1 MAAFPPSMLVSS
13 ASENLSA
20 TNTSENPIRILVD
33 SLADDGLTNAQMTNA
48 REIIRRLD
56 PNRFHVSVFCVGR
69 PDPMIEERP
78 NTRLIRLPKHGQTIR
93 IFQEFVFGHHQILF
107 YMKAAPASKFYMKLR
122 RRWDDDRITIGTLES
137 QSDLRNEPTINP
149 AGVRL
154 WEGSV
159 LRCEHLF
166 SNSQA
171 VRRSLHREYGLP
183 SEIVPTGVD
192 TKFFTPA
199 WDRPPNPRPRV
210 LFAGS
215 LRPFKQ
221 PHLLLEA
228 AVYLPEADYVI
239 AGDGIMAQDLR
250 TAAQQRNLANVTFLG
265 SLTAPALRREYQQAD
280 IFLFPSKWEGSPK
293 VILEAAACGLPVIA
307 RKDYCP
313 ETVVDGET
321 GYLVGSDQEL
331 YDRLRELL
339 SSQELRQ
346 KLGKAGRLLS
356 ETFDWDLITKRWEA
370 IFQQLISRK
379 ANGRM
384 A

>member
-1 MAAFPPSMLVSS
+1 MLGSS
-13 ASENLSA
+13 ASENLVP
-20 TNTSENPIRILVD
+20 TNGSENPIRLLVD

-56 PNRFHVSVFCVGR
+56 PDRFHVSVFYVNR
-69 PDPMIEERP
+69 ADPIIKERL
-78 NTRLIRLPKHGQTIR
+78 NTKLIRLRKHGQTVR

-107 YMKAAPASKFYMKLR
+107 YMKASPASKYYMKLR
-122 RRWDDDRITIGTLES
+122 RKWYDDRITIGTLES
-137 QSDLRNEPTINP
+137 QSDVRNEPTINS

-154 WEGSV
+154 WENSV
-159 LRCEHLF
+159 LRCEFLF

-171 VRRSLHREYGLP
+171 VRRSLQREYGLP
-183 SEIVPTGVD
+183 SEIVATGVD
-192 TKFFTPA
+192 TKFFAPA
-199 WDRPPNPRPRV
+199 WDRVPNPRPCV
-210 LFAGS
+210 LFAGA

-228 AVYLPEADYVI
+228 AVHLPEANYVI
-239 AGDGIMAQDLR
+239 AGDGIMAQELR
-250 TAAQQRNLANVTFLG
+250 TTAQQRNLANVTFLG
-265 SLTAPALRREYQQAD
+265 SLTASALRREYQQAD

-307 RKDYCP
+307 RNDYCP
-313 ETVVDGET
+313 ESVIDGET
-321 GYLVGSDQEL
+321 GYLVGSDEEM

-339 SSQELRQ
+339 SNRELRR
-346 KLGKAGRLLS
+346 KMGRAGRLLS
-356 ETFDWDLITKRWEA
+356 ETFDWDLITKKWAA